1 MDVGKLLS
9 RWWFVALASLAV
21 GISSTWLVHLV
32 FPISDPLMMS
42 GDPPALRLLSGTF
55 FALAY
60 GGGYAFSLTSLL
72 LAFVPR
78 HKVGARRIPGPDDL
92 ERSGLKVVRRRG
104 SYDVRMTSI
113 STLRVYEDGP
123 GLRCLPAP
131 NALWAIALL
140 SFAPQL
146 SFLVVLVVL
155 SVHHQCF
162 KGLGGLTVNKP
173 LAAAAEKADVDHL
186 VQDSLMN
193 AFALAKN
200 AAEVRRSTF
209 HDRAIIMAVISLI
222 AWAVL
227 LMLNAGRIVDDG
239 RLLGFQLGTLAITV
253 LATAI
258 VLLLWKRSC
267 VSVKREEAWAAR
279 LQSVMRGDEREGSPV
294 AVLLDACQEVP
305 SWLALRREGVWVREP
320 GRTLLVFILLTMGT
334 NAFLQYGSIWWGFRI
349 LGIACLAS
357 GIYMFAVMRAA
368 ARHEAQE
375 MAAEWEG
382 RMKEMDSLLE
392 PQGRR

>member
-1 MDVGKLLS
+1 V
-9 RWWFVALASLAV
+9 
-21 GISSTWLVHLV
+21 
-32 FPISDPLMMS
+32 
-42 GDPPALRLLSGTF
+42 
-55 FALAY
+55 
-60 GGGYAFSLTSLL
+60 
-72 LAFVPR
+72 
-78 HKVGARRIPGPDDL
+78 
-92 ERSGLKVVRRRG
+92 
-104 SYDVRMTSI
+104 
-113 STLRVYEDGP
+113 
-123 GLRCLPAP
+123 
-131 NALWAIALL
+131 
-140 SFAPQL
+140 
-146 SFLVVLVVL
+146 
-155 SVHHQCF
+155 
-162 KGLGGLTVNKP
+162 
-173 LAAAAEKADVDHL
+173 
-186 VQDSLMN
+186 
-193 AFALAKN
+193 
-200 AAEVRRSTF
+200 
-209 HDRAIIMAVISLI
+209 
-222 AWAVL
+222 
-227 LMLNAGRIVDDG
+227 
-239 RLLGFQLGTLAITV
+239 
-253 LATAI
+253 
-258 VLLLWKRSC
+258 